1 MIYKILSQNEWSQA
15 QQAGEFAGS
24 AVDHS
29 DGFIHFSSALQVTET
44 AAKHFAGQNDLILL
58 AIDEILLGDEL
69 KWEVSRGGGLFPH
82 LYATLDISS
91 VKVSDPLPLDENGKH
106 VFPDTFNS

>member
-29 DGFIHFSSALQVTET
+29 DGFIHFSSANQVAET
-44 AAKHFAGQNDLILL
+44 AAKHFAGQSDLILL
-58 AIDEILLGDEL
+58 AIDENLLGDEL
-69 KWEVSRGGGLFPH
+69 KWEVSRGGDLFPH
-82 LYATLDISS
+82 LYAPLNLSTVQSAEL
-91 VKVSDPLPLDENGKH
+91 LPLDKNGKH
-106 VFPDTFNS
+106 IFPDSINA